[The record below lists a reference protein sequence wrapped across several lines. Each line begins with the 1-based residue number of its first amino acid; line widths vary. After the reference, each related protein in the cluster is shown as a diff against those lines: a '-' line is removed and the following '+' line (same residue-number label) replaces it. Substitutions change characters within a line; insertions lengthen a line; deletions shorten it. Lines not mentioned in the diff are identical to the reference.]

1 VIVVDANLL
10 IYSSVKNLPQH
21 AASHQWL
28 DRQLNELPRVGLPW
42 ASLLAFVRL
51 VSNAKL
57 FPAGTLSVGKAWEH
71 VEAWLSWPSVWIP
84 APTERHAEILGS
96 LLSQPGMT
104 FNAVPDAHLAA
115 LAIEHDLTF
124 CSSDGGFT
132 RFAGLRLEN
141 PIKGLSV

>member
-1 VIVVDANLL
+1 MIVVDANLL
-10 IYSSVKNLPQH
+10 IYSSVTSLPQH

-51 VSNAKL
+51 VSNPTI
-57 FPAGTLSVGKAWEH
+57 FPAALSVRKAWAH

-104 FNAVPDAHLAA
+104 SKSVPDAHLAA
-115 LAIEHDLTF
+115 LAIEHGLTF
-124 CSSDGGFT
+124 CSSDGGFS

-141 PIKGLSV
+141 PIKSQS

>member
-10 IYSSVKNLPQH
+10 IYSSVTSLPQH
-21 AASHQWL
+21 TASHRWL
-28 DRQLNELPRVGLPW
+28 DRQINELPRVGLPW

-51 VSNAKL
+51 VSNPKL
-57 FPAGTLSVGKAWEH
+57 FPGALSVRKAWEH
-71 VEAWLSWPSVWIP
+71 VEGWLSWPSVWIP
-84 APTERHAEILGS
+84 SPTERHAEILGS

-104 FNAVPDAHLAA
+104 HNAVPDAHLAA

-124 CSSDGGFT
+124 CSSDGGFS

-141 PIKGLSV
+141 PIKSRSV